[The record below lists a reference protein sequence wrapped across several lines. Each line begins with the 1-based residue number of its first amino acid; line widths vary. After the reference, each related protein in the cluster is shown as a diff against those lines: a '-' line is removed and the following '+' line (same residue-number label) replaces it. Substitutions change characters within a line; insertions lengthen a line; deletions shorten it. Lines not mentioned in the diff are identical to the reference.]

1 VLINFKHLFDSDLD
15 AHQVFKYLQPF
26 HKKAVLIRRRL
37 LSQLEYLRRIF
48 TFYFCDF
55 KDVVGGH
62 TRSATQLFVMRGAK
76 KLLSAKRLSLARL
89 CFIAS

>member
-1 VLINFKHLFDSDLD
+1 VLINFKHLFDFDLD

-76 KLLSAKRLSLARL
+76 KLLSAKR
-89 CFIAS
+89 

>member
-1 VLINFKHLFDSDLD
+1 MSNFIGTFKVLINFKHLLDSDLD

-37 LSQLEYLRRIF
+37 LSQVEYLRRIF

-55 KDVVGGH
+55 KDVFGGH
-62 TRSATQLFVMRGAK
+62 ARSEIPLFVMRGAK
-76 KLLSAKRLSLARL
+76 KLLSARR
-89 CFIAS
+89 